1 MRCCAALLV
10 LVPGAAWAQA
20 PAAVA
25 PPPGPAVGA
34 PAPAPTPALAPPPA
48 PVAAPAAALPHKRGP
63 AEARTGFQM
72 HFVPLTAVLFPFGD
86 ATAGRGDSLNSRY
99 GWQWMPLELGL
110 GAKLIDSLYLGGYLN
125 VGVGWEGSDLRT
137 EAHCEAGN
145 DAVDDVSCS
154 AVSTRLGLELRYSF
168 TPAESM
174 NGWIGYGIGMT
185 TGSQTIS
192 DAGRYSETST
202 AQGIELA
209 RLTGGLDFR
218 ASRGFGLGPFALV
231 SLGRYTHQKTEI
243 NGVVTSSGSIDNP
256 ALHAWVSVGLR
267 MVIFP

>member
-1 MRCCAALLV
+1 MRCRAALLV
-10 LVPGAAWAQA
+10 LLPGAAWAQA

-25 PPPGPAVGA
+25 SPQTRAVVL
-34 PAPAPTPALAPPPA
+34 PAPAVPPPA
-48 PVAAPAAALPHKRGP
+48 AAARKRGP
-63 AEARTGFQM
+63 PEARTGFQM
-72 HFVPLTAVLFPFGD
+72 HFVPLTGVLFPFGG
-86 ATAGRGDSLNSRY
+86 ATSGRGDSLSSRY

-202 AQGIELA
+202 AQGIELG

-218 ASRGFGLGPFALV
+218 ASSGFGLGPFALV
-231 SLGRYTHQKTEI
+231 SLGRYMHQKTEI

-256 ALHAWVSVGLR
+256 ALHAWVSLGLR